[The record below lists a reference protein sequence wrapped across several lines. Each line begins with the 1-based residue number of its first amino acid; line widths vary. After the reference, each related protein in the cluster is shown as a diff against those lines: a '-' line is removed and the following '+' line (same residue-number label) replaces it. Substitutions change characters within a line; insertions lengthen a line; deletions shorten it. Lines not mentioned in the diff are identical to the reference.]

1 MVKPLMFLKAIQRIY
16 VKKMSMKELTNA
28 ERKKVLEV
36 AKKIYAHKLMQAKGF
51 DILARKAKDERIK
64 QLLLRISGDEAG
76 HAEFW
81 SEKIKELGGKRQGAT
96 KTFFRDW
103 KVGFMMQIL
112 GTKGFFE
119 WAVVGEE
126 EGVRDLAVQAENIRD
141 SATSQTWSRTASDER
156 LHLERMKTEV
166 LGMEAWEIQGGGG
179 VRDMIFGANDGLVS
193 TLAFVAGVVGA
204 ITNPS
209 IVLLSGVAELFAGTI
224 SMAVGSYQSS
234 KSELEVLERENRR
247 KQVKKR
253 KTPEE
258 EKEELIRF
266 YEAEGFKR
274 GEAEAIVDRVVKEK
288 ELPLQATTIEQLGL
302 APEEVGNPVKAGVL
316 CGVSFGLA
324 ALVPILP
331 FVLPICIWDAM
342 IASVI
347 GTVVTLFGVGAMKTI
362 FSRKNWVWSGLEM
375 MGIGASA
382 AAITYMIGTM
392 FSMII

>member
-1 MVKPLMFLKAIQRIY
+1 MPTN
-16 VKKMSMKELTNA
+16 ELTNV
-28 ERKKVLEV
+28 ERKKLLDA
-36 AKKIYAHKLMQAKGF
+36 AKKIHAHKLMQAKGF
-51 DILARKAKDERIK
+51 GILARKAKDERIK
-64 QLLLRISGDEAG
+64 QLLLRIGADEAS

-81 SEKIKELGGKRQGAT
+81 FERIEELGGKHEGAT
-96 KTFFRDW
+96 KTFLRDW
-103 KVGFMMQIL
+103 KVGFMMRIL

-141 SATSQTWSRTASDER
+141 AATSQAWSRTASDER

-166 LGMEAWEIQGGGG
+166 LGMEAWEIRGGGG

-204 ITNPS
+204 ITDPS

-224 SMAVGSYQSS
+224 SMAVGSYQSA
-234 KSELEVLERENRR
+234 KSELEVLEREGQR
-247 KQVKKR
+247 KKVKKG

-258 EKEELIRF
+258 EREALIKF

-302 APEEVGNPVKAGVL
+302 APEELGKPVKAGVL

-331 FVLPICIWDAM
+331 FALPIGIWDAL
-342 IASVI
+342 IVSVI
-347 GTVVTLFGVGAMKTI
+347 GTVATLFGVGAMKTI
-362 FSRKNWVWSGLEM
+362 FSRRNWVRSGLEM

-382 AAITYMIGTM
+382 AAITYVIGTL

>member
-1 MVKPLMFLKAIQRIY
+1 MLTN
-16 VKKMSMKELTNA
+16 ELTNV
-28 ERKKVLEV
+28 ERKKLLDA
-36 AKKIYAHKLMQAKGF
+36 AKKIHAHKLMQAKGF
-51 DILARKAKDERIK
+51 GILARKAKDERIK
-64 QLLLRISGDEAG
+64 QLLLRIGTDEAS

-81 SEKIKELGGKRQGAT
+81 FERIKELGGKHEGAT
-96 KTFFRDW
+96 KTFLRDW
-103 KVGFMMQIL
+103 KVGFMMRIL
-112 GTKGFFE
+112 GTKGFLE

-141 SATSQTWSRTASDER
+141 SATSQAWSRTASDER

-166 LGMEAWEIQGGGG
+166 LGMEAWEIRGGGG

-224 SMAVGSYQSS
+224 SMAVGSYQSA
-234 KSELEVLERENRR
+234 KSELEVLEREGQR
-247 KQVKKR
+247 KKVKKG

-258 EKEELIRF
+258 EREALIKF

-274 GEAEAIVDRVVKEK
+274 GEAEAIVERVVKEK
-288 ELPLQATTIEQLGL
+288 ELPLQVTTIEQLGL
-302 APEEVGNPVKAGVL
+302 APEELGKPVKAGVL

-331 FVLPICIWDAM
+331 FALPIGIWDAL

-347 GTVVTLFGVGAMKTI
+347 GTVATLFGVGAMKTI
-362 FSRKNWVWSGLEM
+362 FSRRNWVRSGLEM

-382 AAITYMIGTM
+382 AAITYVIGTL

>member
-1 MVKPLMFLKAIQRIY
+1 M
-16 VKKMSMKELTNA
+16 KKMSMKELTNV
-28 ERKKVLEV
+28 EGKKVLDA

-51 DILARKAKDERIK
+51 DILARKTKDEGIK
-64 QLLLRISGDEAG
+64 QLLLRISGDETG

-81 SEKIKELGGKRQGAT
+81 FEKIKQLGGKRQGAT

-103 KVGFMMQIL
+103 KVDFMMRIL
-112 GTKGFFE
+112 GTKDFFE
-119 WAVVGEE
+119 WAVAGEE
-126 EGVRDLAVQAENIRD
+126 ESVRDLTVQAENIRD
-141 SATSQTWSRTASDER
+141 AAASQAWSRTASDER

-166 LGMEAWEIQGGGG
+166 LGMEAWEIRGGGG

-234 KSELEVLERENRR
+234 KSELEVLERESRR
-247 KQVKKR
+247 KQVKKG

-258 EKEELIRF
+258 EREELTRF

-274 GEAEAIVDRVVKEK
+274 GEAEAIVDRIVKEK
-288 ELPLQATTIEQLGL
+288 ELPLQVATIEQLGL
-302 APEEVGNPVKAGVL
+302 APEELGNPAKAGVL

-331 FVLPICIWDAM
+331 FALPIGIWEALT
-342 IASVI
+342 ASAI
-347 GTVVTLFGVGAMKTI
+347 GTVATLFGVGAMKTI
-362 FSRKNWVWSGLEM
+362 FSRRNWVRSGLEM

-382 AAITYMIGTM
+382 AAITYVIGTL
-392 FSMII
+392 FSMVI

>member
-1 MVKPLMFLKAIQRIY
+1 MW
-16 VKKMSMKELTNA
+16 KKISMEELTNV
-28 ERKKVLEV
+28 ERKRLLDA
-36 AKKIYAHKLMQAKGF
+36 AKKVYAHKLMQAKGF
-51 DILARKAKDERIK
+51 DILAKKAKDERIK
-64 QLLLRISGDEAG
+64 QLLLRISGDETD

-81 SEKIKELGGKRQGAT
+81 FEKIKELGGKYQGAT

-103 KVGFMMQIL
+103 KVGFMMRIL
-112 GTKGFFE
+112 GSKGFFE
-119 WAVVGEE
+119 WGVVGEE
-126 EGVRDLAVQAENIRD
+126 EGVRDLAVQAENIKD
-141 SATSQTWSRTASDER
+141 AAASQAWSRTASDEK
-156 LHLERMKTEV
+156 LHLESMKTEV
-166 LGMEAWEIQGGGG
+166 LGMEAWEIRGGGG

-234 KSELEVLERENRR
+234 KSELEVLERESQR
-247 KQVKKR
+247 KQVKKG

-258 EKEELIRF
+258 EREELIKF
-266 YEAEGFKR
+266 YEVEGFKR
-274 GEAEAIVDRVVKEK
+274 GEAEAIVDRITKEK
-288 ELPLQATTIEQLGL
+288 ELPLQTSTIEQLGL
-302 APEEVGNPVKAGVL
+302 APKELGNPVKAGAL

-331 FVLPICIWDAM
+331 FALPIGIWEAL

-347 GTVVTLFGVGAMKTI
+347 GTVATLFGVGAMKTI
-362 FSRKNWVWSGLEM
+362 FSRKNWVRSGLEM

-382 AAITYMIGTM
+382 AAITYVIGTL
-392 FSMII
+392 FSMVI

>member
-1 MVKPLMFLKAIQRIY
+1 M
-16 VKKMSMKELTNA
+16 KKMSVKKLTNV
-28 ERKKVLEV
+28 ERKRLLDA
-36 AKKIYAHKLMQAKGF
+36 AKKIYAHILMQAKGF
-51 DILARKAKDERIK
+51 DILATKAKDERIK

-81 SEKIKELGGKRQGAT
+81 IERIKELGGKQQGVT
-96 KTFFRDW
+96 KSFFRDW
-103 KVGFMMQIL
+103 KVDFMMHIL

-126 EGVRDLAVQAENIRD
+126 EGIHDLTIQVENIRD
-141 SATSQTWSRTASDER
+141 SATSQVWNRRVSDER

-166 LGMEAWEIQGGGG
+166 LGMEAWEIRGSGGG
-179 VRDMIFGANDGLVS
+179 RDMIFGANDGLVS

-234 KSELEVLERENRR
+234 KSELEVLKRESRR
-247 KQVKKR
+247 KEVKS

-258 EKEELIRF
+258 EREELIKF

-274 GEAEAIVDRVVKEK
+274 GEAEAIVDRIVEEK

-302 APEEVGNPVKAGVL
+302 APKEFGNPVKAGVL

-331 FVLPICIWDAM
+331 FALPIGIWEAL

-347 GTVVTLFGVGAMKTI
+347 GTVATLFGVGAMKTI
-362 FSRKNWVWSGLEM
+362 FSRRNWVLSGLEM

-382 AAITYMIGTM
+382 AAITYVVGTL
-392 FSMII
+392 FSMVI

>member
-1 MVKPLMFLKAIQRIY
+1 
-16 VKKMSMKELTNA
+16 MSIGKLTNV
-28 ERKKVLEV
+28 ERKKLLD
-36 AKKIYAHKLMQAKGF
+36 ATKKTYAHKLMQTKGF
-51 DILARKAKDERIK
+51 EILAKKAEDERIR
-64 QLLLRISGDEAG
+64 QLLQRISANEAS
-76 HAEFW
+76 HSKFW
-81 SEKIKELGGKRQGAT
+81 SEMMEELRGKRQGVT
-96 KTFFRDW
+96 KTFLGDW
-103 KVGFMMQIL
+103 KVGFMMRIL

-126 EGVRDLAVQAENIRD
+126 EGIRDLAIQAENIRD
-141 SATSQTWSRTASDER
+141 SVASQAWSRTASDER
-156 LHLERMKTEV
+156 LHMERMKTEV
-166 LGMEAWEIQGGGG
+166 LGMEAWEIRGGGG
-179 VRDMIFGANDGLVS
+179 VRDMIFGVNDGLVS

-234 KSELEVLERENRR
+234 KSELEVLERESRR
-247 KQVKKR
+247 KHVKR
-253 KTPEE
+253 GKTPEE
-258 EKEELIRF
+258 EREQLTKF
-266 YEAEGFKR
+266 YETEGFKR
-274 GEAEAIVDRVVKEK
+274 EEAEAIVERIAKEK

-302 APEEVGNPVKAGVL
+302 APKELGNPVKAGVL

-331 FVLPICIWDAM
+331 FVLPIDIWDAL

-347 GTVVTLFGVGAMKTI
+347 GTVATLFGVGAMKTI
-362 FSRKNWVWSGLEM
+362 FSRRNWVRSGLEM

-382 AAITYMIGTM
+382 AAITYIIGIL

>member
-1 MVKPLMFLKAIQRIY
+1 MITN
-16 VKKMSMKELTNA
+16 ELTNV
-28 ERKKVLEV
+28 ERKRLLDA
-36 AKKIYAHKLMQAKGF
+36 AKKIHSHKLMQAKGF
-51 DILARKAKDERIK
+51 GILARKAKDERIK
-64 QLLLRISGDEAG
+64 QLLLRIGADEAS

-81 SEKIKELGGKRQGAT
+81 FERIGELGGKHEGAT
-96 KTFFRDW
+96 KAFFRDW
-103 KVGFMMQIL
+103 KVGFIMRIL
-112 GTKGFFE
+112 GTKGFLE

-126 EGVRDLAVQAENIRD
+126 EGIRDLAVQAEKIRD
-141 SATSQTWSRTASDER
+141 SATSQAWSRTASDER

-166 LGMEAWEIQGGGG
+166 LGMEAWEIRGGGG

-234 KSELEVLERENRR
+234 KSELEVLEREGHR
-247 KQVKKR
+247 KKVKKG

-258 EKEELIRF
+258 EREELIKF

-274 GEAEAIVDRVVKEK
+274 GEADAIVNRIAKEK
-288 ELPLQATTIEQLGL
+288 EQPLQVEALEELGL
-302 APEEVGNPVKAGVL
+302 APEELGKPIKAGVL

-331 FVLPICIWDAM
+331 FALPIDIWNAM

-347 GTVVTLFGVGAMKTI
+347 GTAATLFGVGAMKTI
-362 FSRKNWVWSGLEM
+362 FSRRNWVRSGLEM
-375 MGIGASA
+375 MAIGASA
-382 AAITYMIGTM
+382 AAITYLIGTL

>member
-1 MVKPLMFLKAIQRIY
+1 MPTN
-16 VKKMSMKELTNA
+16 ELTNV
-28 ERKKVLEV
+28 ERKKLLDA
-36 AKKIYAHKLMQAKGF
+36 AKKIHAHKLMQAKGF
-51 DILARKAKDERIK
+51 EILARKTKDERIK
-64 QLLLRISGDEAG
+64 QLLLRIGADEAS

-81 SEKIKELGGKRQGAT
+81 FERIKELGGKHEGAS
-96 KTFFRDW
+96 KTFLRDW
-103 KVGFMMQIL
+103 KVGFMMRIL
-112 GTKGFFE
+112 GTKGFLE
-119 WAVVGEE
+119 WAIVGEE

-141 SATSQTWSRTASDER
+141 AAASQAWSRTASDER

-166 LGMEAWEIQGGGG
+166 LGMEAWEIRGGGG

-234 KSELEVLERENRR
+234 KSELEVLEREGQR
-247 KQVKKR
+247 KKVKKG

-258 EKEELIRF
+258 ERAELIKF
-266 YEAEGFKR
+266 YESEGFKR
-274 GEAEAIVDRVVKEK
+274 GEAEAIVDRVVREK
-288 ELPLQATTIEQLGL
+288 ELPLQVTTIEQLGL
-302 APEEVGNPVKAGVL
+302 APEELGKPVKAGVL

-331 FVLPICIWDAM
+331 FALPIDIWDAM

-347 GTVVTLFGVGAMKTI
+347 GTAATLFGVGAMKTI
-362 FSRKNWVWSGLEM
+362 FSRRNWVRSGLEM
-375 MGIGASA
+375 MAIGASA
-382 AAITYMIGTM
+382 AAITYIIGTL
-392 FSMII
+392 FSMIV